1 MEKVLDFYNTYGIGV
16 IGALILL
23 LMIVTSVLIH
33 KINIIQK
40 RMNTIA
46 VEVKRYL
53 ALVMEEDQ
61 AEELRAKAIAN
72 AEGNQQKKRQE
83 EEQNRLIS
91 TVLEEIFP

>member
-91 TVLEEIFP
+91 AVLEEIFP